1 VCLTSF
7 QARGYPKCLLKE
19 AEKLLKARIL
29 CGQQL
34 AEFARGPVVYDSF
47 HITAAMASSSET
59 PTLSVDTHADHRSES
74 EPLGVDSSWS
84 PALEQYVVEGSAE
97 KNGEQSVFECKICQG
112 EEVDSANL
120 VEPCSCSGNLGY
132 AHYDCVQKWIDVCK
146 REDRDICE
154 VCRQPYKLEFKITE
168 RPREHIE
175 TEAQMRQRLFQ
186 ILCSSY
192 LRVLVGIERPNDTFV
207 LEQLA
212 PMFEY
217 VPGTEELTQWAAE
230 RIRNERSLSYK
241 FKTWWRKVRT
251 TCSRSASG
259 TPPAATIPTGRR
271 LSLQLPLNQTI
282 DLRQLR
288 RNTSTPITMSTLS
301 IAAPSSVVSLAS
313 AT

>member
-1 VCLTSF
+1 
-7 QARGYPKCLLKE
+7 
-19 AEKLLKARIL
+19 
-29 CGQQL
+29 
-34 AEFARGPVVYDSF
+34 
-47 HITAAMASSSET
+47 MASSSET
-59 PTLSVDTHADHRSES
+59 PSADTHADHQSES

-84 PALEQYVVEGSAE
+84 PALEQDLVEGSGE
-97 KNGEQSVFECKICQG
+97 QNGEQSVFECKICQG

-120 VEPCSCSGNLGY
+120 VEPCSCSGNLRY

-168 RPREHIE
+168 RPKEHIE

-192 LRVLVGIERPNDTFV
+192 LRVLVGIERPNDRFV

-241 FKTWWRKVRT
+241 FKTWWRKVKT

-259 TPPAATIPTGRR
+259 TGRR

-282 DLRQLR
+282 ALRQLR
-288 RNTSTPITMSTLS
+288 RNSSTPNTTSTLS
-301 IAAPSSVVSLAS
+301 MASPSSAVSLAS
-313 AT
+313 AP